1 MNTPDLT
8 IITVTYNAGPLL
20 QKTLESVVRAL
31 PQPERIEYLLID
43 GASTDNT
50 LAIASEYEEVL
61 KLKIYSESD
70 KGLYDAMNKGL
81 QMAGGRYLWFL
92 NAGDEVHDDQTLTR
106 LFKAMGSAADIYYS
120 DALYI
125 SEIGERVGLRSV
137 VTPHALPEKITW
149 RDMKEGMKICHQ
161 AFLAKRTI
169 APLFEIDNLSADLDW
184 EINAMKKATSIEYLD
199 FVLCKY
205 LLGGVSTKQHKKS
218 LIDRWRVLNRHF
230 GWPATA
236 LNHLKIA
243 FRGTVFYLK
252 RGKYW

>member
-8 IITVTYNAGPLL
+8 IITVTYNAGLLL
-20 QKTLESVVRAL
+20 QNTLESVVRAL

-50 LAIASEYEEVL
+50 LAIASEYKEVL

-81 QMAGGRYLWFL
+81 QMVNGRYLWFL

-106 LFKAMGSAADIYYS
+106 LFKAMDSAADIYYS
-120 DALYI
+120 DALFI
-125 SEIGERVGLRSV
+125 NEMGKTVGLRSQ
-137 VTPHALPEKITW
+137 VTPHALPQKITW
-149 RDMKEGMKICHQ
+149 QDMKMGMKICHQ
-161 AFLAKRTI
+161 AFITKRTI

-184 EINAMKKATSIEYLD
+184 EISAMKKATSIEYLD

-205 LLGGVSTKQHKKS
+205 LLGGVSTRQHKKS
-218 LIDRWRVLNRHF
+218 LTDRWRVLNRHF
-230 GWPATA
+230 GWQATVV
-236 LNHLKIA
+236 NHIKIA
-243 FRGTVFYLK
+243 IRGAVFYLR
-252 RGKYW
+252 RGRYW